1 VDVNHDAVPQ
11 DRPGRAVG
19 PEASAPPE
27 PSDAAA
33 MAAVVDPTVEAAL
46 DALVAAAPPLSYE
59 VRMRLAHLLRHHEPP
74 TATSRRGHGS
84 ADDRRAARSTGRG
97 GDTTGVEPA
106 AGVEGRGGAT
116 GAAP

>member
-1 VDVNHDAVPQ
+1 VDVNHNVAPP

-33 MAAVVDPTVEAAL
+33 MAAVVDPAVEAAL

-59 VRMRLAHLLRHHEPP
+59 VRMRLAHLLRQHEPP
-74 TATSRRGHGS
+74 TVTSRRG
-84 ADDRRAARSTGRG
+84 A
-97 GDTTGVEPA
+97 EPA
-106 AGVEGRGGAT
+106 ADGEGRGGAA